1 MKHIT
6 NLREARQ
13 MQSIGAEMCQV
24 VSITLGDLERIAEV
38 AEANLRDKFAISA
51 MNGLLSFN
59 ATKHDDIPVIAYKI
73 ADQLLKA
80 RNDIPRS

>member
-1 MKHIT
+1 MLIK
-6 NLREARQ
+6 NLRELRQ
-13 MQSIGAEMCQV
+13 LECAGIDIDSIVEIK
-24 VSITLGDLERIAEV
+24 VSDLERIAEV

-73 ADQLLKA
+73 ADKLLKV
-80 RNDIPRS
+80 RNGNA